1 MCQVLMSIEGVDL
14 GTEILRNKNN
24 IDNQEKIKGFL
35 LLSYMK

>member
-1 MCQVLMSIEGVDL
+1 MCQVLMSIEGVGL

-24 IDNQEKIKGFL
+24 TDNQEKIKGFL